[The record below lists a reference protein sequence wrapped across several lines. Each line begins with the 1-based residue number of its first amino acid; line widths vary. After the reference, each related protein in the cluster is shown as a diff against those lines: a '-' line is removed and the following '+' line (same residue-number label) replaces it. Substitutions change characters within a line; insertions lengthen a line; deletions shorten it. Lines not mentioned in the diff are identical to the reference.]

1 MSGSYFTHQAFV
13 IVENPNL
20 ATEKKLGDAI
30 SLAKSICSNISVV
43 APNSYR
49 VPTDKLNGEFA
60 FRVILEDQS
69 CYEFYASFL
78 DYFQIEEELFITVI
92 GDPSFLFE
100 YVKQRTLGI
109 AKSTN
114 WEIVDNST
122 SRLSI
127 LEHHRSLSTYI
138 PLDTRIWISE
148 LVRKYGQKE
157 ILSSFNNVSNTKVA
171 TIGETILDSYVQC
184 EALGKVSKDPL
195 VAFRR
200 ISEAIY
206 LGGILASANNIRGL
220 GGQPFP
226 VTECSRS
233 IFEQIAQLNPNL
245 ETAMINI
252 RESSTA
258 ITKIRF
264 VDSASGNRVFEVYHP
279 DNLESWE
286 QELDREIL
294 NSRLASAKQAI
305 EIADGGVVI
314 DFGHGFMDTELID
327 LLRNSKKPLF
337 VNAQIN
343 AGNRGSNPISRYR
356 GFDHIFLNGG
366 ELEGELRRRSKDVH
380 KMAGELG
387 RELGAIELFVTQGS
401 RGLVVWN
408 ADTGISE
415 APAFAPIIKDRVG
428 AGDALLSTIAT
439 LRLSGVPTDIAV
451 FFGNLAGA
459 MLVSGLGNEVSLT
472 AERCVQEAE
481 KILSTVLS

>member
-1 MSGSYFTHQAFV
+1 MSGKHLTHQAFIV
-13 IVENPNL
+13 IENPNL
-20 ATEKKLGDAI
+20 ATEKKIGDAI
-30 SLAKSICSNISVV
+30 SLAKSISSNISVV

-49 VPTDKLNGEFA
+49 ISDSKLNEEFT
-60 FRVILEDQS
+60 FRIIPEEPS
-69 CYEFYASFL
+69 CDKFYASFL

-92 GDPSFLFE
+92 GNPSFLYE
-100 YVKQRTLGI
+100 YIKERTLGT
-109 AKSTN
+109 ANPTS
-114 WEIVDNST
+114 WEIVDHSA

-138 PLDTRIWISE
+138 PLDTRIWISD
-148 LVRKYGQKE
+148 LVGKYGKKE
-157 ILSSFNNVSNTKVA
+157 ILSSFNNVKNTRVA
-171 TIGETILDSYVQC
+171 TIGETILDSYIQC
-184 EALGKVSKDPL
+184 DALGKVSKDPL

-200 ISEAIY
+200 KGESVY

-220 GGQPFP
+220 GGHPLL

-233 IFEQIAQLNPNL
+233 ILEQIALINPNL
-245 ETAMINI
+245 ETGMIHI

-279 DNLESWE
+279 DDLGSWE
-286 QELDREIL
+286 QELDSEIL
-294 NSRLASAKQAI
+294 ISRLACAKQAI

-327 LLRNSKKPLF
+327 LLRNSKKPMF

-366 ELEGELRRRSKDVH
+366 ELEGELRRRSKDIH

-387 RELGAIELFVTQGS
+387 RELGAVELFVTQGS

-439 LRLSGVPTDIAV
+439 LRLSGVPTDIAA

-459 MLVSGLGNEVSLT
+459 MLVSGLGNEISLT
-472 AERCVQEAE
+472 AERCIQEAE
-481 KILSTVLS
+481 KILNTVFA